1 MLEKNIQTIALYGG
15 SFDPPHIGHEA
26 IINALLQLYYIDK
39 VVVMPTYL
47 NPFKE
52 SSFAPA
58 NLRLAWL
65 KKMFFFETDVVV
77 DDYEVTQNKKV
88 PAIES
93 VKYLLQNHEKV
104 YLVIGADNL
113 EKLHKWHKYD
123 ELKNLVTFI
132 VASRQDIAIPAN
144 FIKIKIDEEISSSEL
159 RESMDTTKIPTRI
172 KTEIIQYYKE
182 KN

>member
-1 MLEKNIQTIALYGG
+1 MLEKSTQTIALYGG
-15 SFDPPHIGHEA
+15 SFDPPHIGHET
-26 IINALLQLYYIDK
+26 IINALLQLHYIDN

-58 NLRLAWL
+58 KLRLEWL
-65 KKMFFFETDVVV
+65 KKMFFFTENILVS
-77 DDYEVTQNKKV
+77 DYEVTQNKKV
-88 PAIES
+88 PAIKS
-93 VKYLLQNHEKV
+93 VKYLLQNYKKV

-113 EKLHKWHKYD
+113 EKLHKWHRYD
-123 ELKNLVTFI
+123 ELKELVTFI
-132 VASRQDIAIPAN
+132 VASRQNIAIPAD
-144 FIKIKIDEEISSSEL
+144 FIQIQIDENISSSEL

-172 KTEIIQYYKE
+172 KKEIIQYYKE